1 MGRTVYLNGEYV
13 DESAAQISVF
23 DRGFTMADAVYE
35 VTAVLG
41 GKLVDF
47 AGHETRLRR
56 SLRELDMPSPCDTAE
71 LLAIHRKLIELN
83 ALADGMIYLQ
93 VTRGSSGDRS
103 FYYPAAGTLPTVVL
117 YTQAK
122 SLLDNFKPLR
132 VITLDDLRWARRDIK
147 TVQLLGPSMAKMAAK
162 AAGVD
167 DSWMVDASGKV
178 TESTSANAY
187 IVADGKI
194 VTRNLT
200 SDILHGITR
209 AAVVRLAKEAA
220 LEVEER
226 AFTVD
231 EAKAAD
237 EAFLTSASS
246 FVLPVVEIDGVAIAG
261 SAVGPVTTRMR
272 ELYVDA
278 MRASAI

>member
-1 MGRTVYLNGEYV
+1 MGRTVYLDGEYV
-13 DESAAQISVF
+13 DESAAQVSVF

-47 AGHETRLRR
+47 AGHEARLRR

-71 LLAIHRKLIELN
+71 LLAIHRKLIEKN
-83 ALADGMIYLQ
+83 ALKDGMIYLQ

-103 FYYPAAGTLPTVVL
+103 FYYPAAGTPPTVVQ
-117 YTQAK
+117 YTHAK

-132 VITLDDLRWARRDIK
+132 VIMLDDLRWARRDIK

-167 DSWMVDASGKV
+167 DAWMVDAAGNV

-187 IVADGKI
+187 IVTGGKI

-231 EAKAAD
+231 EAKAAQ

-246 FVLPVVEIDGVAIAG
+246 FVLPVVEIDGVAVGG

>member
-1 MGRTVYLNGEYV
+1 
-13 DESAAQISVF
+13 
-23 DRGFTMADAVYE
+23 MADAVYE
-35 VTAVLG
+35 GRRARWQAP
-41 GKLVDF
+41 F
-47 AGHETRLRR
+47 YGHEARLRR
-56 SLRELDMPSPCDTAE
+56 LLRELDMPSPCDTAD

-103 FYYPAAGTLPTVVL
+103 FYYPAAGTPPTVVL

-162 AAGVD
+162 AAALTTVD
-167 DSWMVDASGKV
+167 GRRRGNV
-178 TESTSANAY
+178 TRAPRPTR
-187 IVADGKI
+187 IVAAGKI

-200 SDILHGITR
+200 SDILHGITGGC
-209 AAVVRLAKEAA
+209 VPVGEA

-231 EAKAAD
+231 EAKAAQ
-237 EAFLTSASS
+237 EASS
-246 FVLPVVEIDGVAIAG
+246 
-261 SAVGPVTTRMR
+261 
-272 ELYVDA
+272 
-278 MRASAI
+278 RALSLCSGRRD

>member
-1 MGRTVYLNGEYV
+1 
-13 DESAAQISVF
+13 
-23 DRGFTMADAVYE
+23 
-35 VTAVLG
+35 
-41 GKLVDF
+41 
-47 AGHETRLRR
+47 
-56 SLRELDMPSPCDTAE
+56 MPSPCDTAD

-83 ALADGMIYLQ
+83 ALKDGMIYLQ

-103 FYYPAAGTLPTVVL
+103 FYYPAAGTPPTVVL

-162 AAGVD
+162 AAAVHD
-167 DSWMVDASGKV
+167 AWMVDASGNV

-187 IVADGKI
+187 IVAAGKI

-200 SDILHGITR
+200 SDILRITR

-246 FVLPVVEIDGVAIAG
+246 FVLPVVEIDGVAVG
-261 SAVGPVTTRMR
+261 GGAVGPVTTRMR
-272 ELYVDA
+272 ELYVEA

>member
-1 MGRTVYLNGEYV
+1 MGRTVYLDGEYV

-47 AGHETRLRR
+47 AGHEARLRR
-56 SLRELDMPSPCDTAE
+56 SLRELDMPSPCYTAE
-71 LLAIHRKLIELN
+71 LLAIHRKLIEKN
-83 ALADGMIYLQ
+83 ALKDGMIYLQ

-103 FYYPAAGTLPTVVL
+103 FYYPAAGTPPTVVL

-132 VITLDDLRWARRDIK
+132 VIMLDDLRWARRDIK

-167 DSWMVDASGKV
+167 DAWMVDAAGNV

-187 IVADGKI
+187 IVAGGKI
-194 VTRNLT
+194 ITRNLT

-226 AFTVD
+226 AFSVD

-246 FVLPVVEIDGVAIAG
+246 FVLPVVEIDCVAVG
-261 SAVGPVTTRMR
+261 GGAVGPVTTRMR

>member
-1 MGRTVYLNGEYV
+1 M
-13 DESAAQISVF
+13 
-23 DRGFTMADAVYE
+23 
-35 VTAVLG
+35 
-41 GKLVDF
+41 
-47 AGHETRLRR
+47 
-56 SLRELDMPSPCDTAE
+56 
-71 LLAIHRKLIELN
+71 
-83 ALADGMIYLQ
+83 
-93 VTRGSSGDRS
+93 
-103 FYYPAAGTLPTVVL
+103 L

-122 SLLDNFKPLR
+122 SLLDTFKPLR
-132 VITLDDLRWARRDIK
+132 VITLEDLRWARRDIK

-162 AAGVD
+162 AAAVD
-167 DSWMVDASGKV
+167 DAWMVDAAGNV

-187 IVADGKI
+187 IVAAGKI

-231 EAKAAD
+231 EAKAAQ

-246 FVLPVVEIDGVAIAG
+246 FVLPVVEIDGVAVG
-261 SAVGPVTTRMR
+261 SGAVGPVTTRMR

>member
-1 MGRTVYLNGEYV
+1 
-13 DESAAQISVF
+13 
-23 DRGFTMADAVYE
+23 MADAVYE
-35 VTAVLG
+35 VTAVLD

-47 AGHETRLRR
+47 AGLTLLRR
-56 SLRELDMPSPCDTAE
+56 SLRELDMPSPCDTAD

-83 ALADGMIYLQ
+83 ALVDGMIYLQ

-103 FYYPAAGTLPTVVL
+103 FYYPAAGTPPTVVL

-122 SLLDNFKPLR
+122 SLLDNYKPLR
-132 VITLDDLRWARRDIK
+132 VITLEDLRWARRDIK

-162 AAGVD
+162 AAAVD
-167 DSWMVDASGKV
+167 DAWMVDAAGNV

-187 IVADGKI
+187 IVTAGKI

-200 SDILHGITR
+200 SDILHITR

-226 AFTVD
+226 VHGRRG
-231 EAKAAD
+231 E
-237 EAFLTSASS
+237 
-246 FVLPVVEIDGVAIAG
+246 GG
-261 SAVGPVTTRMR
+261 G
-272 ELYVDA
+272 
-278 MRASAI
+278 